1 MARFRGEGRLT
12 LLAPYR
18 SIVHFNLR
26 GGGEG
31 RLMDF
36 SRPIFVCLS
45 LKGALLSSHTHH
57 HEVAFKEDVD
67 PRPCWG
73 RELEPRKVD

>member
-1 MARFRGEGRLT
+1 MAHFCSEGRLT

-18 SIVHFNLR
+18 RIVHFNLH
-26 GGGEG
+26 GGWEG

-36 SRPIFVCLS
+36 SCPIFVVFAS

-57 HEVAFKEDVD
+57 HEVAFKEHLDSRLLGGENWS
-67 PRPCWG
+67 PG
-73 RELEPRKVD
+73 R